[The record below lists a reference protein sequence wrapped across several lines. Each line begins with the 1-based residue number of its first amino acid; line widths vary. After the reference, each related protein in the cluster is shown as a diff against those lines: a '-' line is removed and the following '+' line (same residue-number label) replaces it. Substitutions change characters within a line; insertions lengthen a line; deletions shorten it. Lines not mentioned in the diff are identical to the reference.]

1 MRLMPR
7 SLHGR
12 LLLLSG
18 IATLGALA
26 FAAFAIGAVLERFV
40 MAGLDDRLDA
50 QIAALATAVKPDGS
64 IDPARAVLAAPY
76 DDPRSGWGW
85 KIVAPH
91 GTLAS
96 PAPPEA
102 DGAELLPPPPPEPD
116 GHHDNHDHRDRDG
129 RIRPFDLH
137 GIAGMVRHARR
148 LIIPT
153 SAGPATIIAAAP
165 RRIVARPIRA
175 AMTPLL
181 GSLGVLGVALALATL
196 VQLRLGLRP
205 LGRLK
210 KSVAAIRAGQAERLP
225 ADQPSELTPLADE
238 LNALLDQN
246 AAQLAS
252 ARGHVANL
260 AHGLKTPLAT
270 LAVALREP
278 GRDPD
283 GSLAAQVARID
294 GAIRHHLGRARA
306 EVPGGASRQHTAL
319 APAVAALAA
328 ALARIHAE
336 RGIAFTADIPDGL
349 ALAIDP
355 QDLDE
360 LLGNLLDNGWR
371 FARSTLRLAAT
382 IVDATARITIEDDG
396 PGIPAPDRSAAVEP
410 GRRLDEAGEG
420 HGFGLSIAREL
431 AELYGGS
438 LSLDEA
444 PGGGLAAV
452 VTLPATT
459 NACP

>member
-1 MRLMPR
+1 MRLLPR
-7 SLHGR
+7 SLYGR

-18 IATLGALA
+18 VATLAALA

-40 MAGLDDRLDA
+40 VSGLDDRLDA
-50 QIAALATAVKPDGS
+50 QIALLATAVRADGS
-64 IDPARAVLAAPY
+64 IDPARATIAAPY

-85 KIVAPH
+85 KIVAPY
-91 GTLAS
+91 GTLIS

-102 DGAELLPPPPPEPD
+102 EGVGFLPDP
-116 GHHDNHDHRDRDG
+116 RDLRQKRDKHLRPG
-129 RIRPFDLH
+129 PRPFDLH
-137 GIAGMVRHARR
+137 GVDGWVRHARR
-148 LIIPT
+148 LIVRT
-153 SAGPATIIAAAP
+153 AAGPAMIIAAAP
-165 RRIVARPIRA
+165 RRIVDRPIRA
-175 AMTPLL
+175 AMAPLL
-181 GSLGVLGVALALATL
+181 GSLALLGVALVLATL

-205 LGRLK
+205 LARLRR
-210 KSVAAIRAGQAERLP
+210 SVAAIRAGQTQRLP
-225 ADQPSELTPLADE
+225 GDQPSELTPLADE

-283 GSLAAQVARID
+283 GSLAAEVARID

-306 EVPGGASRQHTAL
+306 EVPGGASRRHTAL
-319 APAVAALAA
+319 GPAVEALAA

-336 RGIAFTADIPDGL
+336 RGIAFTADVPDGL
-349 ALAIDP
+349 TLALDP

-371 FARSTLRLAAT
+371 WASRAIRLTATLDGPL
-382 IVDATARITIEDDG
+382 ARITIADDG
-396 PGIPAPDRSAAVEP
+396 PGIPAAERAAAVEP
-410 GRRLDEAGEG
+410 GRRLDESGEG

-431 AELYGGS
+431 AELHGGM
-438 LSLDEA
+438 LALGEA
-444 PGGGLAAV
+444 EGGGLSAV
-452 VTLPATT
+452 VTLPVAS
-459 NACP
+459 AP

>member
-1 MRLMPR
+1 MKLLPR
-7 SLHGR
+7 SLYGR

-18 IATLGALA
+18 IATLAALA

-40 MAGLDDRLDA
+40 VSGLDDRLDA
-50 QIAALATAVKPDGS
+50 QIALLATAVRPDGS
-64 IDPARAVLAAPY
+64 IDPARATLTAPY

-85 KIVAPH
+85 KIVAPY
-91 GTLAS
+91 GTLIS

-102 DGAELLPPPPPEPD
+102 EGVALLPDPRD
-116 GHHDNHDHRDRDG
+116 DDAKHDRPSKHDKHLRLG
-129 RIRPFDLH
+129 PRPFDLH
-137 GIAGMVRHARR
+137 GTDGWVRHARR
-148 LIIPT
+148 LIVQT
-153 SAGPATIIAAAP
+153 AAGPVVIIAAAP
-165 RRIVARPIRA
+165 RRIVDRPIRA
-175 AMTPLL
+175 AMAPLL
-181 GSLGVLGVALALATL
+181 GSLAVLGVALALATL

-205 LGRLK
+205 LARLRR
-210 KSVAAIRAGQAERLP
+210 SVAAIRSGQAQRLP
-225 ADQPSELTPLADE
+225 GDQPSELTPLADE

-283 GSLAAQVARID
+283 GSLAAEVARID

-306 EVPGGASRQHTAL
+306 EVPGGASRRHTAL
-319 APAVAALAA
+319 GPAVEALAA

-336 RGIAFTADIPDGL
+336 RGITFTADIPDGL
-349 ALAIDP
+349 TLALDP

-371 FARSTLRLAAT
+371 WADSAIRLTATLDGPL
-382 IVDATARITIEDDG
+382 ARITIADDG
-396 PGIPAPDRSAAVEP
+396 PGIPAAERAAAVEP
-410 GRRLDEAGEG
+410 GRRLDESGEG

-431 AELYGGS
+431 AELHGGT
-438 LSLDEA
+438 LMLGEA
-444 PGGGLAAV
+444 AGGGLSAV
-452 VTLPATT
+452 VTLPVTAI
-459 NACP
+459 P

>member
-1 MRLMPR
+1 MKLLPR
-7 SLHGR
+7 SLYGR

-18 IATLGALA
+18 VATLAALA

-40 MAGLDDRLDA
+40 VSGLDDRLDT
-50 QIAALATAVKPDGS
+50 QIALLATAVRPDGS
-64 IDPARAVLAAPY
+64 LDAARATLAAPY

-85 KIVAPH
+85 KVVAPY
-91 GTLAS
+91 GTLTS

-102 DGAELLPPPPPEPD
+102 EGVAFLPDPRDDSGKREQASK
-116 GHHDNHDHRDRDG
+116 HDRHLRLG
-129 RIRPFDLH
+129 PRPFDLH
-137 GIAGMVRHARR
+137 GTDGWVRHARR
-148 LIIPT
+148 LIVQT
-153 SAGPATIIAAAP
+153 TAGPAVIIAAAP
-165 RRIVARPIRA
+165 RRIVDRPIRA
-175 AMTPLL
+175 AMAPLL
-181 GSLGVLGVALALATL
+181 GSLALLGAALALATL

-205 LGRLK
+205 LARLRR
-210 KSVAAIRAGQAERLP
+210 SVAAIRTGQAQRLP
-225 ADQPSELTPLADE
+225 GDQPSELTPLADE

-283 GSLAAQVARID
+283 GSLAAEVARID

-306 EVPGGASRQHTAL
+306 EVPGGASRRHTLL
-319 APAVAALAA
+319 APAVEALAA

-349 ALAIDP
+349 TLALDP

-371 FARSTLRLAAT
+371 WAGSAIRLTATLDGPL
-382 IVDATARITIEDDG
+382 ARITITDDG
-396 PGIPAPDRSAAVEP
+396 PGIPAAERAAAVEP
-410 GRRLDEAGEG
+410 GRRLDESGEG

-431 AELYGGS
+431 AELHGGT
-438 LSLDEA
+438 LMLGEA
-444 PGGGLAAV
+444 AGGGLSAV
-452 VTLPATT
+452 VTLPIAP
-459 NACP
+459 AL

>member
-1 MRLMPR
+1 MKLLPR
-7 SLHGR
+7 SLYGR

-18 IATLGALA
+18 VATLVALA
-26 FAAFAIGAVLERFV
+26 VAAFAIGAVLERFV
-40 MAGLDDRLDA
+40 VSGLDDRLDA
-50 QIAALATAVKPDGS
+50 QIALLATAVRPDGS
-64 IDPARAVLAAPY
+64 IDPARATLAAPY

-85 KIVAPH
+85 KIVAPY
-91 GTLAS
+91 GTLTS

-102 DGAELLPPPPPEPD
+102 EGADFLPEPRD
-116 GHHDNHDHRDRDG
+116 HPSKHDRHLRPG
-129 RIRPFDLH
+129 PRPFDLH
-137 GIAGMVRHARR
+137 GIDGRIRHARR
-148 LIIPT
+148 LIVQT
-153 SAGPATIIAAAP
+153 GAGPATIVAAAP
-165 RRIVARPIRA
+165 RSIVARPIRA
-175 AMTPLL
+175 AMAPLL
-181 GSLGVLGVALALATL
+181 GSLAVLGVALALATL

-205 LGRLK
+205 LARLRR
-210 KSVAAIRAGQAERLP
+210 SVAAIRSGQAQRLP
-225 ADQPSELTPLADE
+225 GDQPSELTPLADE

-283 GSLAAQVARID
+283 GSLAAEVARID

-306 EVPGGASRQHTAL
+306 EVPGGASRRHTAL
-319 APAVAALAA
+319 APAVEALAA

-349 ALAIDP
+349 TLALDP

-360 LLGNLLDNGWR
+360 LLGNLLDNAWR
-371 FARSTLRLAAT
+371 WADSAIRLTATLDGPL
-382 IVDATARITIEDDG
+382 ARITIADDG
-396 PGIPAPDRSAAVEP
+396 PGIPAAERAAAVEP
-410 GRRLDEAGEG
+410 GRRLDESGEG

-431 AELYGGS
+431 AELHGGT
-438 LSLDEA
+438 LALGDAE
-444 PGGGLAAV
+444 GGGLSAV
-452 VTLPATT
+452 VTLPIA
-459 NACP
+459 PVL